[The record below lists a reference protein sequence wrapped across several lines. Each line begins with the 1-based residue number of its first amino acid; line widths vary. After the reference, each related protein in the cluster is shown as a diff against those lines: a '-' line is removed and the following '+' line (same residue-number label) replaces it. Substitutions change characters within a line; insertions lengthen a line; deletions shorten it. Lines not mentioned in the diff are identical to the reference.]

1 MKTFACIGAG
11 LAAALIGAAAWG
23 ALAYFAGI
31 EAGML
36 AWAIGLLVGGAFF
49 LVGQRRGSVG
59 RGVLAACIA
68 ILGIGAGKF
77 GAAFAE
83 ADRYVQEQK
92 QTVTVE
98 DVAIASIADDVQTE
112 AEASG
117 AVFGEDD
124 LNAQGYPPVV
134 WSKAQAQW
142 AALGEDDRAQRL
154 AEAQQVMSFG
164 EAVATPVL
172 AVGMFV
178 ASLFSLW
185 NILWGVLAIGSAYR
199 LARVNNEP
207 ELSQA
212 VTSTEEAPSTVGYGS
227 PLSRIATGPTT
238 GRVIHDD
245 PFQPEKGQNE
255 QRDAA

>member
-11 LAAALIGAAAWG
+11 AGAALVGAAAWG
-23 ALAYFAGI
+23 ALAFFAGI
-31 EAGML
+31 EAGIL
-36 AWAIGLLVGGAFF
+36 AWGIGLLVGAAF
-49 LVGQRRGSVG
+49 LVVGQKRGSVG
-59 RGVLAACIA
+59 RGVLAAVIA
-68 ILGIGAGKF
+68 LLGIGLGKMG
-77 GAAFAE
+77 GAYAE
-83 ADRYVQEQK
+83 ADRYVAEQK
-92 QTVTVE
+92 QTVSVE
-98 DVAIASIADDVQTE
+98 DVAIAGIADEVQSE
-112 AEASG
+112 AEAGG

-124 LNAQGYPPVV
+124 VNEQGYPPAV

-142 AALGEDDRAQRL
+142 AALGQDERAQRL
-154 AEAQQVMSFG
+154 ANAEQVMSFG
-164 EAVATPVL
+164 EAVATPVVAL
-172 AVGMFV
+172 GMFV

-185 NILWGVLAIGSAYR
+185 NILWGILAVGSAYR

-238 GRVIHDD
+238 GRVVHDD
-245 PFQPEKGQNE
+245 PFQPQKSQDP